1 MKNTFLLKIAFA
13 AIFIMFGDKV
23 YSQARSNVGFGYG
36 INKPLSGDYESAK
49 GFVLQGTIAINNKI
63 AIVPAIGYE
72 RLAADRSSYYGQPYS
87 ANNITGSDLIYLGVS
102 AKYHFYNNFFAKA
115 GPILYAAGGNEDL
128 ANAGIG
134 GIGALGYNLD
144 LDKHSTLEFSVST
157 AVVNIPPQTGNGT
170 TSIASFKVAY
180 AFNFRRMN

>member
-1 MKNTFLLKIAFA
+1 MKNTLVFKITLAS
-13 AIFIMFGDKV
+13 IFIMLGDKV
-23 YSQARSNVGFGYG
+23 YSQARNNIGFGYG

-72 RLAADRSSYYGQPYS
+72 RLAADKLSYYGQPYNS
-87 ANNITGSDLIYLGVS
+87 GNITGSDLIYLGIS
-102 AKYHFYNNFFAKA
+102 GRYNLYNNFFAKA

-128 ANAGIG
+128 SNAGIG
-134 GIGALGYNLD
+134 GIGALVYNLD
-144 LDKHSTLEFSVST
+144 LDNHSTLEFSVNT
-157 AVVNIPPQTGNGT
+157 AIVNVPPHAGNGT

-180 AFNFRRMN
+180 AFNFRRLN